1 MTNISC
7 ERNWGTTLTDNS
19 SVFSQSNSRNF
30 LIGHGW
36 KVKTIYKFYDYFLRS
51 SNYNFTL
58 SSILQSLCSA
68 STHCLRLR
76 VMQFNSVYVWLYLLM
91 SCHNSTCPL
100 KTRSIIS
107 RIRVEMIFHT
117 CLLLHTGVTN
127 LFQTNTLNIYIAH
140 SSKQGWILET
150 STYFSLSHTLLLS
163 LFDVQF
169 LECFLVC
176 SGQLVKLSWEVSNIN
191 VVIVS
196 HGRH

>member
-7 ERNWGTTLTDNS
+7 ERNRGTTLQTIRLFSANQIRATFSLVTDE
-19 SVFSQSNSRNF
+19 R
-30 LIGHGW
+30 
-36 KVKTIYKFYDYFLRS
+36 VKTIYKFYDYFLRS

-76 VMQFNSVYVWLYLLM
+76 VMQFNSVYVRLYLLM

-140 SSKQGWILET
+140 SNKQG
-150 STYFSLSHTLLLS
+150 
-163 LFDVQF
+163 
-169 LECFLVC
+169 
-176 SGQLVKLSWEVSNIN
+176 
-191 VVIVS
+191 
-196 HGRH
+196 